1 LFAYRK
7 FVGTALE
14 DRITR
19 PLRQLGFRPMRFPN
33 NDLPT
38 ADKVLAALDRA
49 LDAFHSRG

>member
-1 LFAYRK
+1 MFAYRK

-19 PLRQLGFRPMRFPN
+19 RLRELGFRLMRFPD

-38 ADKVLAALDRA
+38 ADKVLAAPRPG
-49 LDAFHSRG
+49 SGCIR